1 MLTIMQ
7 DKRPK
12 RLDVVALLEDRPG
25 TGLKAGQVGT
35 IVEFLG
41 TGDATGPEAYEVEF
55 CDKDGRTLAYA
66 ELRRSEFLVLLAI
79 PEALA
84 I

>member
-1 MLTIMQ
+1 MQ
-7 DKRPK
+7 EKRPK
-12 RLDVVALLEDRPG
+12 HLDVVALLDDRPG
-25 TGLKAGQVGT
+25 TSLKAGQVGT

-41 TGDATGPEAYEVEF
+41 AEGPDGPEAYEIEF
-55 CDKDGRTLAYA
+55 CDKDGRTLEYA
-66 ELRRSEFLVLLAI
+66 ELRRSEFLVLLPI